1 MSSYDPFM
9 FPEFLPIGLVGRPY
23 GGVKTEPPDVKAE
36 EDLPRR
42 FMFGCLQKGSFR
54 KTESRWWAS
63 YRHPTREIRAE
74 VAYDGILEVNFSWQ
88 GEKWMAISPGQ
99 TFTDIHLCIYPKS
112 LDEAM
117 KERLEQRYNLAYSI
131 PNEKAGRD
139 CCFPDGPPR
148 CMVCPIRVSN
158 LGTARKALQAM
169 EKDEAIVAPLF
180 ACAVMGLSVVDYN
193 LRLAP
198 SDVLDPLFPILRS
211 LSTAELPPACKA
223 ERYKS
228 EDGSEVLRVPRR
240 QYFATFHTFFCDLER
255 VAEWLH
261 RFRLLG
267 NAPDGFPD
275 EELLDSIENRGFVC
289 QGPELAGITVEYREN
304 PIRQIA
310 LNIRFDPAYLVS
322 LTDSDAKIDE
332 MIQVVQHH
340 SLALQIE
347 VSAQREKKE

>member
-1 MSSYDPFM
+1 MSSYDPSM
-9 FPEFLPIGLVGRPY
+9 FPEFLPIGLIRRPY
-23 GGVKTEPPDVKAE
+23 GGVKTEPPDVRAE

-54 KTESRWWAS
+54 KTESSWSAS
-63 YRHPTREIRAE
+63 YRHPIREFRAE

-99 TFTDIHLCIYPKS
+99 TFTDIHLCIYPKG

-158 LGTARKALQAM
+158 LGTARNALQAM

-180 ACAVMGLSVVDYN
+180 ACVVMGSSVVEYN

-198 SDVLDPLFPILRS
+198 SYMLDPIFPILRP
-211 LSTAELPPACKA
+211 LSIAELPPAGEA

-228 EDGSEVLRVPRR
+228 EDGTEVLRVPRR
-240 QYFATFHTFFCDLER
+240 RYFATFQTFFCDLER

-267 NAPDGFPD
+267 NAPDCLLD

-289 QGPELAGITVEYREN
+289 QGPESAGITVEYQEN

-310 LNIRFDPAYLVS
+310 FNIQFDPAYLVS

-332 MIQVVQHH
+332 LIRAVEQR

-347 VSAQREKKE
+347 TNADRRKKE

>member
-1 MSSYDPFM
+1 MSSYDSFM

-54 KTESRWWAS
+54 KTESSWWAS
-63 YRHPTREIRAE
+63 YQHPTREIRAE

-88 GEKWMAISPGQ
+88 GEKWMAVSPGQ

-112 LDEAM
+112 LDAAM

-131 PNEKAGRD
+131 PDEKVGRD

-180 ACAVMGLSVVDYN
+180 ACAVMGS
-193 LRLAP
+193 RP
-198 SDVLDPLFPILRS
+198 
-211 LSTAELPPACKA
+211 LSTTISDWHLLICSIRSFQPFGCCLPRNC
-223 ERYKS
+223 
-228 EDGSEVLRVPRR
+228 
-240 QYFATFHTFFCDLER
+240 
-255 VAEWLH
+255 
-261 RFRLLG
+261 RLLG
-267 NAPDGFPD
+267 RQKG
-275 EELLDSIENRGFVC
+275 INR
-289 QGPELAGITVEYREN
+289 RM
-304 PIRQIA
+304 A
-310 LNIRFDPAYLVS
+310 LSSFAYPGGNIS
-322 LTDSDAKIDE
+322 LPSRLSSVIW
-332 MIQVVQHH
+332 
-340 SLALQIE
+340 SG
-347 VSAQREKKE
+347 